1 LGLLDLITWLWA
13 ASNKFIEPIIVILSM
28 PHLSLSM
35 FLQVNAAVAAGTLR
49 TVTASVATVPV
60 SIAAVAGA
68 PVSIATVSM
77 APVQIPPPVVTMA
90 QPTLTVEGTI
100 L

>member
-1 LGLLDLITWLWA
+1 LGVLELITWLGI
-13 ASNKFIEPIIVILSM
+13 ASNKFTEFIIHVTSIL
-28 PHLSLSM
+28 HLSLIL
-35 FLQVNAAVAAGTLR
+35 FFQVNAAVAAGTLR

-60 SIAAVAGA
+60 SIAVAGA

-77 APVQIPPPVVTMA
+77 APMHIPSPVVTMA
-90 QPTLTVEGTI
+90 QAALAVEGTI

>member
-1 LGLLDLITWLWA
+1 
-13 ASNKFIEPIIVILSM
+13 
-28 PHLSLSM
+28 M

-77 APVQIPPPVVTMA
+77 APMQIPPPVVTMA
-90 QPTLTVEGTI
+90 QATLAVEGTI
-100 L
+100 LEDCKAAECNIMLM